1 MNDITLNLRPV
12 KPDAADAPIRAIY
25 DDTRHRLRLPW
36 VGALFQ
42 GYAMYPPYL
51 DLAWNAVKDSI
62 ETPQF
67 DADAAA
73 IGALA
78 DAVAA
83 DLYTPSY
90 TERDIAAMNV
100 DIYAIKDVIDA
111 FRVGNP
117 RLLLV
122 ATALQR
128 AYTDGPVGGANTTGV
143 SLPNSATETME
154 DVRVK
159 RAIVEMVDPDATP
172 ERVKRIFD
180 DIKGTLSLPLVNSD
194 YRAMALWPDYL
205 ELAWNDIKGPIGT
218 PAYAGARGR
227 LSRLARESVDRFA
240 QPVTATRAAA
250 RNAGVPEDQLDN
262 LDAIL
267 RLFTDLLPGLILN
280 VAMFYRAIA

>member
-1 MNDITLNLRPV
+1 MNDANLDLRPV

-25 DDTRHRLRLPW
+25 DDTRRRLRLPW

-42 GYAMYPPYL
+42 GYAMYPAYL

-73 IGALA
+73 IAALA
-78 DAVAA
+78 DEAAA

-90 TERDIAAMNV
+90 AERDIAAMNV
-100 DIYAIKDVIDA
+100 DVYAIQDVIDA

-122 ATALQR
+122 ATALRR
-128 AYTDGPVGGANTTGV
+128 AYGEGPVGGMDATRA
-143 SLPNSATETME
+143 SLPDSAIETME
-154 DVRVK
+154 ETRVE
-159 RAIVEMVDPDATP
+159 RTIVEMVDPDAAP
-172 ERVKRIFD
+172 ERVKRVFD
-180 DIKGTLSLPLVNSD
+180 DIKATLGLPLVNSD

-205 ELAWNDIKGPIGT
+205 EVAWRDVKGPTGT
-218 PAYAGARGR
+218 PAYAEARVR
-227 LSRLARESVDRFA
+227 LSRLATESVDRFA
-240 QPVTATRAAA
+240 YPVMATCEAA

-267 RLFTDLLPGLILN
+267 RLFADLLPGLILN

>member
-1 MNDITLNLRPV
+1 MNDATLNLRPV
-12 KPDAADAPIRAIY
+12 KPDDAAAPIRAIY

-42 GYAMYPPYL
+42 GYAMYPAYL
-51 DLAWNAVKDSI
+51 NLAWNAVKDSI

-73 IGALA
+73 IAALA
-78 DAVAA
+78 DVAAA

-90 TERDIAAMNV
+90 TARDIAAMNV
-100 DIYAIKDVIDA
+100 DVYAIQDVIDA

-122 ATALQR
+122 ATALRR
-128 AYTDGPVGGANTTGV
+128 AYVEGPAGGANAPWA
-143 SLPNSATETME
+143 SLPDSADETME

-159 RAIVEMVDPDATP
+159 RAIVEMVDPDAAP
-172 ERVKRIFD
+172 ERVKRVFD
-180 DIKGTLSLPLVNSD
+180 DITGTLGLPLVNSD

-205 ELAWNDIKGPIGT
+205 ERAWRDVKGPVGT
-218 PAYAGARGR
+218 PAYAEARVQ
-227 LSRLARESVDRFA
+227 LSRLAAESVDRFA
-240 QPVTATRAAA
+240 YPVMATRAAA

-262 LDAIL
+262 LAAIL
-267 RLFTDLLPGLILN
+267 RLFADLLPGLILN

>member
-1 MNDITLNLRPV
+1 MNNATLNLRPV
-12 KPDAADAPIRAIY
+12 KPDAAGAPIQAIY
-25 DDTRHRLRLPW
+25 DDTRHRLHLPW

-42 GYAMYPPYL
+42 VYAMYPPYL

-78 DAVAA
+78 DVAA

-122 ATALQR
+122 AMALQR
-128 AYTDGPVGGANTTGV
+128 AYTDGPVGGADDSGT
-143 SLPNSATETME
+143 SLPDSALETME
-154 DVRVK
+154 ET
-159 RAIVEMVDPDATP
+159 RAEKTVVEMVDPDAAP
-172 ERVKRIFD
+172 ERVKRVFD
-180 DIKGTLSLPLVNSD
+180 DIKGTLGLPLVNSD

-205 ELAWNDIKGPIGT
+205 ELAWRDIKGPIGT
-218 PAYAGARGR
+218 PTYAEDRER
-227 LSRLARESVDRFA
+227 LAGLAREGVDRFA

-262 LDAIL
+262 L
-267 RLFTDLLPGLILN
+267 
-280 VAMFYRAIA
+280 VACQANFEQ

>member
-1 MNDITLNLRPV
+1 MNDATLNLRPV
-12 KPDAADAPIRAIY
+12 KPDAAVAPIRAIY

-42 GYAMYPPYL
+42 GYAMYPAYL

-67 DADAAA
+67 DADAATLA
-73 IGALA
+73 ALA
-78 DAVAA
+78 DVAAA

-90 TERDIAAMNV
+90 AERDIAAMNV
-100 DIYAIKDVIDA
+100 DVYAIKDVVDA

-128 AYTDGPVGGANTTGV
+128 AYTDGPVGGADATGT
-143 SLPNSATETME
+143 SLPDSALETME
-154 DVRVK
+154 ET
-159 RAIVEMVDPDATP
+159 RAQRTVVEMVDPDAAP
-172 ERVKRIFD
+172 ERVTQVFD
-180 DIKGTLSLPLVNSD
+180 DIKGTLGLPLVNSD

-205 ELAWNDIKGPIGT
+205 KVAWNDIKGPIGT
-218 PAYAGARGR
+218 PAYAEARGR
-227 LSRLARESVDRFA
+227 LSRLASESVDRLA

-267 RLFTDLLPGLILN
+267 RLFADLLPGLILN